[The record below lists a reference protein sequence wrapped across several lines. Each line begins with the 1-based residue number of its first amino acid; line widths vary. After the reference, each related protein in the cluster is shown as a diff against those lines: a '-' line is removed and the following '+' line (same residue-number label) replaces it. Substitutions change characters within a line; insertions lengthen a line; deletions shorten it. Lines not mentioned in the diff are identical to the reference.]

1 MTALAQTSAAA
12 ERAVLTKATLRAA
25 RQLGLTDAALGAVL
39 GVSGAS
45 VSRLQAGRRTIS
57 PAGTEGQLAILF
69 LRLVR
74 SLNALLGDAASCRT
88 WLEAENRHLG
98 GVPAELI
105 RSVEGL
111 VHVAQYLDAMRG
123 KN

>member
-1 MTALAQTSAAA
+1 MPTATHATPVTPAT
-12 ERAVLTKATLRAA
+12 VLTKATLRAA
-25 RQLGLTDAALGAVL
+25 RLLGLSDAALGEVL

-45 VSRLQAGRRTIS
+45 VSRLGAGRRAIA
-57 PAGTEGQLAILF
+57 PAAKEGQLAILF
-69 LRLVR
+69 LRTFR
-74 SLNALLGDAASCRT
+74 SLDALLGDPRSARA
-88 WLEAENRHLG
+88 WLHARNTHLG
-98 GVPAELI
+98 GVPADLV

>member
-1 MTALAQTSAAA
+1 MPSVAHATPVTPA
-12 ERAVLTKATLRAA
+12 AVLTKATLRAA
-25 RQLGLTDAALGAVL
+25 RLLGLTDAALGEVL

-45 VSRLQAGRRTIS
+45 VSRLGGGRRTIG
-57 PAGTEGQLAILF
+57 PANKEGQLAILF
-69 LRLVR
+69 LRMFR
-74 SLNALLGDAASCRT
+74 SLDALLGDAASGRG
-88 WLEAENRHLG
+88 WLHAENSHLG
-98 GVPAELI
+98 GVPADLI

>member
-1 MTALAQTSAAA
+1 MSTLATTAQAAPG
-12 ERAVLTKATLRAA
+12 AVLTKATLRAA
-25 RQLGLTDAALGAVL
+25 RLLGLTDAALGTVL

-45 VSRLQAGRRTIS
+45 VSRLQAGRRAI
-57 PAGTEGQLAILF
+57 AVKGKEGQLAILF
-69 LRLVR
+69 LRMFR
-74 SLNALLGDAASCRT
+74 SLDALLGDAASARA
-88 WLEAENRHLG
+88 WLHAENSHLG

-111 VHVAQYLDAMRG
+111 VHVAQYLDALRG